1 MKPDKEQV
9 SQGTEQKRQ
18 GRAQVLQGTDLTD
31 IKVAIARIEENM
43 KSIKD
48 DVVEIRDNT
57 DALTK
62 DLGVNGNRVTAVETK
77 TANLAIFQG
86 VFSVI
91 IGAIATYL
99 GVQK

>member
-1 MKPDKEQV
+1 MNKDTEQV

-18 GRAQVLQGTDLTD
+18 GREQTAQSIDLTD
-31 IKVAIARIEENM
+31 IKVAIARIEENV
-43 KSIKD
+43 KSIKS
-48 DVVEIRDNT
+48 DVSEIRDST
-57 DALTK
+57 DELTR